1 MSTDPVIPI
10 KEFAQ
15 RRSRAIKALKRGVA
29 LVYAG
34 ERNSELHGSWRP
46 NPDFEYLTGITDEP
60 GAILMLDA
68 SNPIESQKA
77 ILFLQPLDREIER
90 WDGKRDEIDSTL
102 RSRLGIP
109 AIHRLYR
116 LGRFLNAAVRNAGT
130 LTCLH
135 SYAEH
140 DQPVSPDL
148 AMFRKV
154 SERIPGVEIV
164 DGTEIL
170 PRLRSVKSKAEQAC
184 VRKACEISRCGFND
198 VLRTMRPGMN
208 EFDVQ
213 ETLEHAYRSN
223 GSRGPA
229 YNTIAGS
236 GFNGTVLHYNANNQ
250 PLGKNDLIVIDSG
263 ADYRGYAA
271 DVTRTYPVGGRFTK
285 RQREIYSIVLKALE
299 ASIKVVRPGCTFQ
312 QVDAASRKI
321 INDAGYG
328 DNFIHGIGHHLGI
341 EVHDATPKGPLK
353 AGAII
358 TIEPG
363 IYIPEE
369 NLGVR
374 IEDDVIV
381 GPDGPIVLT
390 SRIPKTIA
398 AIEKAMAAGR
408 KG

>member
-1 MSTDPVIPI
+1 MSSDPTIPV
-10 KEFAQ
+10 KEYAQ
-15 RRSRAIKALKRGVA
+15 RRTKVLNGLKKGVGIIHAGQRG
-29 LVYAG
+29 
-34 ERNSELHGSWRP
+34 SELHGSWRP

-60 GAILMLDA
+60 GAMLLLDPGA
-68 SNPIESQKA
+68 PADNQKA
-77 ILFLQPLDREIER
+77 VLFLRPLDPELER
-90 WDGKRDEIDSTL
+90 WDGHRDTIDSKL
-102 RSRLGIP
+102 RSRYGI
-109 AIHRLYR
+109 ATIFRLNR
-116 LGRFLNAAVRNAGT
+116 LGRVLNAAARNSGSF
-130 LTCLH
+130 TCLH

-148 AMFRKV
+148 AMFQEVAK
-154 SERIPGVEIV
+154 RIPGIQIE

-170 PRLRSVKSKAEQAC
+170 PRLRSVKSRSEQAC
-184 VRKACEISRCGFND
+184 VRKACEISQVGFEN
-198 VLRTMRPGMN
+198 VLKTMRPGMN

-236 GFNGTVLHYNANNQ
+236 GFNGTVLHYGANNQ
-250 PLGKNDLIVIDSG
+250 ELGRNDLIVIDSG

-271 DVTRTYPVGGRFTK
+271 DVTRTYPVSGRFNK
-285 RQREIYSIVLKALE
+285 RQKEIYSIVLQALE
-299 ASIKVVRPGCTFQ
+299 ASIKVVKAGCTFQ
-312 QVDAASRKI
+312 QIDVASRKI
-321 INDAGYG
+321 ITKAGYG
-328 DNFIHGIGHHLGI
+328 DHFIHGIGHHLGL
-341 EVHDATPKGPLK
+341 EVHDATPKGSLK

-363 IYIPEE
+363 IYIPDE

-381 GPDGPIVLT
+381 GPKGPVVLT
-390 SRIPKTIA
+390 RRIPKTIA

-408 KG
+408 